1 MTEQNEK
8 VVRRHAGCPEE
19 DALIYY
25 FLVSLK
31 SFRAVEKPGI
41 QEGRKG
47 FVEKAQT
54 WERKMVGGQSPL
66 LRCTIKV
73 GRLAK
78 NRCWT
83 AIWNSSMSLR

>member
-31 SFRAVEKPGI
+31 SFRAVGKTRHTRRKKGI
-41 QEGRKG
+41 CGESTDMRKKNGRWT
-47 FVEKAQT
+47 VST
-54 WERKMVGGQSPL
+54 LKMYHQSGK
-66 LRCTIKV
+66 TSK
-73 GRLAK
+73 K
-78 NRCWT
+78 
-83 AIWNSSMSLR
+83 